1 MHPLNI
7 PHHFFYYGYAIAD
20 PFIMPQKL
28 TMVIFFV
35 LIFIT
40 LGVTFIRTGGNEA
53 SHTVALRS
61 RFDIIN
67 LVGFYALTC
76 SKQ

>member
-1 MHPLNI
+1 
-7 PHHFFYYGYAIAD
+7 
-20 PFIMPQKL
+20 MPQKL